1 MHNVYKILFLVVVA
15 VTAKTNTSAQVVTDT
30 SRVLANP
37 SDSTVVPDTTS
48 LLQKSVSNFNDTVP
62 VSSVNVELE
71 NIFNAK
77 APTEYIISDIKV
89 TGTKSFDPNLIIS
102 ISGMAVGDKVMIPGG
117 DNFSKAINNLW
128 KQGLIADAEVY
139 FTNLSGKNLSI
150 ELNITDRP
158 TLTSFKFRGIS
169 KTEAD
174 EITTKLGLA
183 KGRQTRVTE
192 NLKKSSSA
200 VIKKFYVEKGFRNV
214 EVEVQES
221 KDNKATN
228 GVNIMFVVNKNGKVK
243 VNDIYFAGNES
254 VPDLKLKKQMKG
266 TKEKSRFTLF
276 PSDNGNV
283 FDSSKGNKLTFSEYL
298 RTNGYLIPS
307 KTKEL
312 LDPYVRF
319 KFLSSAKFN
328 DKKYLEDKQNILNYY
343 NSLGFRDAVIEND
356 TTYNDAGNLDVAIK
370 VNEGHH
376 YYFGNINWKG
386 NTKYS
391 DSILNLLLGIKKG
404 DSYNVETL
412 NKKLGKQPSPEG
424 GDISSLYQ
432 DDGYLFFQIDPVETA
447 VYNDTI
453 DHEIRIREGPQATI
467 GKVEITGNDK
477 TKDYVIRREL
487 RTVPGEKFSRADIIR
502 TQRELSQLGYFD
514 PEKINPGIVPNI
526 DNGTVDI
533 TWGLEEK
540 SSDQLELSAGFG
552 GGIGL
557 TGTLGVTFNNFSIYN
572 IFNKKAW
579 QPLPSGDGQK
589 LSLRAQSNGK
599 QFRSYNFSFTEP
611 WLGGKKRNS
620 FTISYY
626 DTKYANAYN
635 PFGYYDRSYADSSF
649 IKTTGFSVSL
659 GKQLKWPDD
668 FFALIYQLNYQRY
681 QLKNYNIFPGLT
693 NGISNNISL
702 KITLARNSAGPNPIF
717 PTSGSNFVLSTQLT
731 PPYSLFR
738 DASSIQHEGEQYK
751 FVEFHKERFTAEW
764 YVPIGQGRGPDK
776 NKQFIFK
783 AAAKYGFLGRYS
795 DKTITSPF
803 ERFQIGD
810 AGLSNNYG
818 LLGYDIIAHRGYPV
832 YDNSDPK
839 INPDQSNARDFFTIF
854 NKYTLELRY
863 PFSTSASSTIYGLTF
878 FEAANGWYSFKDYNP
893 FKLRR
898 SVGVGMRFFLP
909 MFGLLGFDYGIGL
922 DRINSSTGLKGA
934 AKFTFMLGQE
944 PE

>member
-1 MHNVYKILFLVVVA
+1 MLKIYKILFLVVLTVSGQYVA
-15 VTAKTNTSAQVVTDT
+15 FSQVSPDSATVSANKGDSVLIPESTPIIHPSFSQAKK
-30 SRVLANP
+30 
-37 SDSTVVPDTTS
+37 DTTP
-48 LLQKSVSNFNDTVP
+48 P
-62 VSSVNVELE
+62 VSSVNVDLE
-71 NIFNAK
+71 NIFNSK
-77 APTEYIISDIKV
+77 SPKEYKISEIKV
-89 TGTKSFDPNLIIS
+89 TGTQSFDPNLIVS
-102 ISGMAVGDKVMIPGG
+102 ISGLAVGDKVMIPGG

-128 KQGLIADAEVY
+128 KQGLISNAEVF
-139 FTNLSGKNLSI
+139 FTGLSGNNLSV

-158 TLTSFKFRGIS
+158 TLTAFKFKGIS
-169 KTEAD
+169 KTESD

-183 KGRQTRVTE
+183 KGRQTRVTD
-192 NLKKSSSA
+192 NLKKSA
-200 VIKKFYVEKGFRNV
+200 TATIERYYVDKGFRNV
-214 EVEVQES
+214 DVKVLET
-221 KDNKATN
+221 KDNKTAN
-228 GVNIMFVVNKNGKVK
+228 GVNILFDIEKNNKVK
-243 VNDIYFAGNES
+243 VNDIFFAGNETVS
-254 VPDLKLKKQMKG
+254 DLKLKKKMKG

-276 PSDNGNV
+276 PSESINIL
-283 FDSSKGNKLTFSEYL
+283 DSGKSNKLTFSEYL
-298 RTNGYLIPS
+298 KTNGYLIPTR
-307 KTKEL
+307 TKEL

-319 KFLSSAKFN
+319 KLLTSAKFN
-328 DKKYLEDKQNILNYY
+328 EKKYLEDKQHILDYY
-343 NSLGFRDAVIEND
+343 NSLGFRDAVIAHD
-356 TTYNDAGNLDVAIK
+356 TTYNTSGNLDVAIK
-370 VNEGHH
+370 VNEGNR
-376 YYFGNINWKG
+376 YYFGNIAWKG

-391 DSILNLLLGIKKG
+391 DSILNILLGIKKG
-404 DSYNVETL
+404 DIYNAETL
-412 NKKLGKQPSPEG
+412 NKKLGKIPAPEG

-447 VYNDTI
+447 VYGDTI
-453 DHEIRIREGPQATI
+453 DYELRVREGPQATI
-467 GKVEITGNDK
+467 GKVDITGNDK

-487 RTVPGEKFSRADIIR
+487 RTIPGEKFSRADIIR

-514 PEKINPGIVPNI
+514 PEKISPNIVPNVE
-526 DNGTVDI
+526 NGTVDI
-533 TWGLEEK
+533 TWGLAEK

-572 IFNKKAW
+572 ILNKKAW
-579 QPLPSGDGQK
+579 QPLPTGDGQK
-589 LSLRAQSNGK
+589 LSLRGQSNGR

-620 FTISYY
+620 FTIGYY

-635 PFGYYDRSYADSSF
+635 PYGYYDRSYADSSF
-649 IKTTGFSVSL
+649 IRTTGISVSL

-681 QLKNYNIFPGLT
+681 KLKNYNIFPGLT
-693 NGISNNISL
+693 NGTSNNISL

-717 PTSGSNFVLSTQLT
+717 PTSGSNFILSTQLT

-738 DASSIQHEGEQYK
+738 EGAAPPDKYK

-795 DKTITSPF
+795 DKTILSPF
-803 ERFQIGD
+803 ERFQLGD

-818 LLGYDIIAHRGYPV
+818 LLGYDIVAHRGYPV
-832 YDNSDPK
+832 YDNSNPK
-839 INPDQSNARDFFTIF
+839 INPDKSNASEFFTIF
-854 NKYTLELRY
+854 NKYTLEMRY
-863 PFSTSASSTIYGLTF
+863 PLSTSASSTIYALGF
-878 FEAANGWYSFKDYNP
+878 FEAANGWYTFKDYNP

-898 SVGVGMRFFLP
+898 SVGLGMRFFLP

-922 DRINSSTGLKGA
+922 DRINATTGLKGA